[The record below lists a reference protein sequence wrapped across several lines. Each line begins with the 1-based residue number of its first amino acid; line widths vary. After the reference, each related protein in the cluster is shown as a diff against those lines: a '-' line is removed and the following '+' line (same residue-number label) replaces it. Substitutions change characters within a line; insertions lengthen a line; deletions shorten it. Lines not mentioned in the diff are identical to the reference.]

1 MGKEIDRSITFTDE
15 CGDEVTFILLDLISY
30 KGEEFIV
37 LIPPNENE
45 VIILRIDEEGG
56 EEEAYVSV
64 DDDELLE
71 QLFAIF
77 KERNEDE
84 YNFID

>member
-1 MGKEIDRSITFTDE
+1 MGNEIDRSITFTDE

-45 VIILRIDEEGG
+45 VIILRIDDEG

-71 QLFAIF
+71 QLFKIF
-77 KERNEDE
+77 REKNEDDFI
-84 YNFID
+84 FID

>member
-30 KGEEFIV
+30 KEDEFIV

-45 VIILRIDEEGG
+45 VIILRIDDEG

-71 QLFAIF
+71 QLFKIF
-77 KERNEDE
+77 REKNEDDFI
-84 YNFID
+84 FID